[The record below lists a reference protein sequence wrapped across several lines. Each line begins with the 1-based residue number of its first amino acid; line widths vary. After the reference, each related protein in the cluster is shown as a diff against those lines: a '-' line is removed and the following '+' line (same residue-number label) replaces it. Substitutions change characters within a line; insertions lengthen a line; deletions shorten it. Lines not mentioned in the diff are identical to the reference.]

1 MNISATSIEQVW
13 TPLEDAAWKDDFVL
27 LPIFGCLIKLQ
38 TEELWL
44 CAVVPTFEEV
54 EKRNCLAMLAFVSLL
69 WCTEALPL
77 YVTSMLVPFLTVV
90 LGVMVDTSADPP
102 HRLTP
107 KESAPKI
114 FHTMFSQVSA
124 FSMGFVPPDSL
135 ICSDIPQLCT
145 NSSSKLYLQHR
156 DCQSVHQLHEAM
168 FDNLLILADCWSHT
182 WALISTCR

>member
-1 MNISATSIEQVW
+1 MNISATSIEQVL
-13 TPLEDAAWKDDFVL
+13 TPWEDAAWKHVL
-27 LPIFGCLIKLQ
+27 YPIFGCLIKLQ

-124 FSMGFVPPDSL
+124 SSMGFVPPDL
-135 ICSDIPQLCT
+135 VIHEDILQLCT
-145 NSSSKLYLQHR
+145 TSSSKFYLQHR
-156 DCQSVHQLHEAM
+156 DSQPVYSLHEAV
-168 FDNLLILADCWSHT
+168 FDNLLILADCWSQT
-182 WALISTCR
+182 RALICTRK